1 MTEQSDDEL
10 PPGIPDW
17 LRVSFID
24 GLPFYVALKDL
35 HGKFTYVNKRL
46 ANRLG
51 LPADEL
57 VGKTDFDLFPH
68 DLAQKYHDDDRRV
81 LESGQAITEIE
92 DNDAGSESRLVKV
105 RKSPIRNPRGNI
117 VGIEVI
123 FWDVTDHQMA
133 EAQLVQ
139 ERFLLHMILNNL
151 PDFIYFKDL
160 DSRFLRVSRAH
171 ANRLGLATPSD
182 AIGTRDNDYF
192 PQAYAEAARDD
203 ELKLIRTGQN
213 IRGREEHA
221 VWPDGSESWVATTK
235 LPLRD
240 ENGEIVGTFGIS
252 RDISE
257 LKSTAA
263 SLERAKQAAE
273 AASRAKSEFVA
284 NLSHEIRTPMNAIIG
299 MAELLVRAGLD
310 DLRTQQA
317 KTILESGESLLS
329 LLNDI
334 LDFSRIESG
343 RIELDPIPG
352 DVAECAR
359 GTIRMLSVRADEKSI
374 RLHCQVAPDLPK
386 LVLADFVRLR
396 QVLVNLIGNAL
407 KFTSEGQ
414 VTLSVEP
421 VERDEMHRDDNQA
434 SIRFAVSDTGIGIPS
449 DKLDVIF
456 EEFEQADKST
466 TRQYGG
472 TGLGLA
478 ITARLVRLM
487 GGQIDVQSEVGQG
500 STFSFTLTFPVVV
513 SSGNEPSGEAPSATS
528 TQAAKSR
535 HPLRI
540 LLAEDGVTNQRVA
553 TMMLEDLG
561 HDVSVAVDGRE
572 AVELSAG
579 DDFDLILMD
588 VEMPEMD
595 GLEATRLIRERERG
609 TSTHLPIIAM
619 TAHAMATDEQRCL
632 DAGMDAYIAKPIRQ
646 DTVFETI
653 ERLLYGDSS
662 DHTR

>member
-24 GLPFYVALKDL
+24 GLPFYVVLKDL
-35 HGKFTYVNKRL
+35 QGKFTYVNKRL

-68 DLAQKYHDDDRRV
+68 ELAEKYRDDDRRV
-81 LESGQAITEIE
+81 LQSDQATTEIE
-92 DNDAGSESRLVKV
+92 DNDAGTDSRLVKV
-105 RKSPIRNPRGNI
+105 RKSPIRNPQGKV
-117 VGIEVI
+117 VGIEVV
-123 FWDVTDHQMA
+123 FWDVTEHQMA

-139 ERFLLHMILNNL
+139 ERFLLHTILNNL
-151 PDFIYFKDL
+151 PDFIYFKDTE
-160 DSRFLRVSRAH
+160 SRFLRVSRAH
-171 ANRLGLATPSD
+171 ADRLGLATPSD
-182 AIGTRDNDYF
+182 AIGTHDSEYF
-192 PQAYAEAARDD
+192 PQEYAAAARED

-213 IRGREEHA
+213 ILGREEHA
-221 VWPDGSESWVATTK
+221 IWPDGSETWVATTK

-240 ENGEIVGTFGIS
+240 EDGQIVGTFGIS

-257 LKSTAA
+257 LKSTAE

-273 AASRAKSEFVA
+273 AANRAKSEFVA

-317 KTILESGESLLS
+317 KTILESGESLLN

-343 RIELDPIPG
+343 RVELDPVPG

-374 RLHCQVAPDLPK
+374 QLDCEVAPDLPK
-386 LVLADFVRLR
+386 LILADFVRLR
-396 QVLVNLIGNAL
+396 QILVNLIGNAL
-407 KFTSEGQ
+407 KFTSQGQ
-414 VTLSVEP
+414 VTLSVAP
-421 VERDEMHRDDNQA
+421 VPSDEAPRDDTEVC
-434 SIRFAVSDTGIGIPS
+434 IRFAVSDSGIGIPA
-449 DKLDVIF
+449 DKLNVIF

-466 TRQYGG
+466 TRRFGG

-487 GGQIDVQSEVGQG
+487 GGQIDVQSQVGRG
-500 STFSFTLTFPVVV
+500 SMFSFALTFPVID
-513 SSGNEPSGEAPSATS
+513 SAGSGQSGEDASATS
-528 TQAAKSR
+528 AQAAR
-535 HPLRI
+535 PRRPLRI
-540 LLAEDGVTNQRVA
+540 LLAEDGVTNQMVA
-553 TMMLEDLG
+553 TMMLSDLG
-561 HDVSVAVDGRE
+561 HDVAVALDGRQ
-572 AVELSAG
+572 AVELSANET
-579 DDFDLILMD
+579 FDLILMD

-609 TSTHLPIIAM
+609 TDTHLPIIAM

-646 DTVFETI
+646 DIVFETI
-653 ERLLYGDSS
+653 ERLLHGD
-662 DHTR
+662 